1 MTMRGGLRIIAGT
14 ALIVA
19 VAGGLVAGG
28 VYAAGGRINTSKS
41 LELGLYWTVDR
52 PVAVGTYV
60 MFCPPEQKIFIEA
73 KKRGYVGAGFCPGG
87 FSPLMKKVL
96 AARGDTI
103 AVTPRGVTVNG
114 QVLPYSKPVPVDGL
128 GRALPHVPPEEHTLD
143 ASELLLMTDISPTS
157 FDGRY
162 FGPISIEQITA
173 VIRPVL
179 TWKGE

>member
-1 MTMRGGLRIIAGT
+1 MTMRRGIQIIAGIT
-14 ALIVA
+14 LAMA
-19 VAGGLVAGG
+19 VAGGLLAGG
-28 VYAAGGRINTSKS
+28 VYVSGGRLNTSKS
-41 LELGLYWTVDR
+41 LELGLYWIVDT
-52 PVAVGTYV
+52 PVAAGAYV

-73 KKRGYVGAGFCPGG
+73 KERGYVGAGFCPGN

-96 AARGDTI
+96 AVKGDTI
-103 AVTPRGVTVNG
+103 AVTARGVTVNG
-114 QVLPYSKPVPVDGL
+114 RLLPYSRPFSVDGV
-128 GRALPHVPPEEHTLD
+128 GRVLPQLSNEEHTLG

-162 FGPISIEQITA
+162 FGPISIGQITA